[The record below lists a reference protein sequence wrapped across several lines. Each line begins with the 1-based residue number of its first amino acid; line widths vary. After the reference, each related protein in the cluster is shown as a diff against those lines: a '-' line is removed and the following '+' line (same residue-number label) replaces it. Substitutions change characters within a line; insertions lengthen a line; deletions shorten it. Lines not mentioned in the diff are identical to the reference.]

1 MVSYAPFLTY
11 ASVIAIYGCSSRGD
25 NSSTATRQGLRWP
38 QPPAPCDALTWAD
51 SFGCCLSVPPVRHH
65 RLCYDRSS
73 AAKEPRGRKKKKKK
87 RTNKQKAIKQDLKVL
102 NVKAAASPAPQEA
115 IPYAQEN

>member
-1 MVSYAPFLTY
+1 MIGAALLKS
-11 ASVIAIYGCSSRGD
+11 
-25 NSSTATRQGLRWP
+25 QGEGKLR
-38 QPPAPCDALTWAD
+38 
-51 SFGCCLSVPPVRHH
+51 
-65 RLCYDRSS
+65 
-73 AAKEPRGRKKKKKK
+73 KKK